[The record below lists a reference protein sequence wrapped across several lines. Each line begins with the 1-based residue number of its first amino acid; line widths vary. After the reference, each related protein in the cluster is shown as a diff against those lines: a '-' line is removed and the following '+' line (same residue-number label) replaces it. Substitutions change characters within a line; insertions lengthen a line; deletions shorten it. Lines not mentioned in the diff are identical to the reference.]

1 MEDNK
6 PQDVLSQIGTKVKDT
21 VSKVIEFV
29 KNIGKDDKGID
40 GKTSFKYKASR
51 RIVDRKRFVIS
62 CGIIALLTIGV
73 FYVVISGS
81 AYTIKINGIEIGK
94 VKTKK
99 DVDNA
104 IEVLKQKYKT
114 ENNSDINFISEISLE
129 KSRASAGE
137 ILKDDS
143 LLESLSK
150 NIKYSVQA
158 CSIYVDGSPVAILK
172 TKDIADD
179 VLNEVQRKNFSDADL
194 SKLKEISFA
203 EKIELKEEYVDLS
216 KLISREEALA
226 LLTKGT
232 TEVKDYTIESGDTF
246 WTIAKKNN
254 MSLEDLEKA
263 NPGVNSEK
271 IQIGQVISLVV
282 PKPFIS
288 VKTVETITSIE
299 KIQYEQKVEFSN
311 SIYKDQTSVKIK
323 GVYGEKEVTAD
334 VTKVNGIET
343 ERTVL
348 KEKVIK
354 EPKTQVIVK
363 GTKEPPPK
371 KGTGTFAYPARGT
384 ISSRFGMRW
393 GRRHNGID
401 IAAKYGTDVKAAD
414 GGAVIWVGYEGGLGK
429 LIKIDHGANYV
440 TYYGHLSKY
449 SVKKGDKV
457 YKGQKIGEVGNTG
470 NSTGPHLHFEIRKN
484 GVPQNPSSY
493 LK

>member
-1 MEDNK
+1 MGEKK
-6 PQDVLSQIGTKVKDT
+6 PQEVLSQIGIKVKNT
-21 VSKVIEFV
+21 ASNIIEFV
-29 KNIGKDDKGID
+29 KSLGKDSKGID
-40 GKTSFKYKASR
+40 GKTSLKYKTSK

-62 CGIIALLTIGV
+62 CGIITLLIIV
-73 FYVVISGS
+73 VLYIVISGS
-81 AYTIKINGIEIGK
+81 AYTIKVNGVEIGK

-99 DVDNA
+99 AVDSA
-104 IEVLKQKYKT
+104 VEVLKQKYKDAY
-114 ENNSDINFISEISLE
+114 NSDINFTSEISLE
-129 KSRASAGE
+129 KSRASADE

-143 LLESLSK
+143 LLEALSK

-158 CSIYVDGSPVAILK
+158 CSIYVDGSPVVVLK

-179 VLNEVQRKNFSDADL
+179 VLNEVQRKNFGDADL

-203 EKIELKEEYVDLS
+203 EKVELKEEYVDLS
-216 KLISREEALA
+216 EIKSQDEALA

-232 TEVKDYTIESGDTF
+232 SEVKDYTIQSGDTF
-246 WTIAKKNN
+246 WTIARKNN

-288 VKTVETITSIE
+288 VKTVETVTSTE

-311 SIYKDQTSVKIK
+311 SMYKDQTSVKVK

-354 EPKTQVIVK
+354 EPKTQVVVK

-371 KGTGTFAYPARGT
+371 KGTGTFSYPTRGS
-384 ISSRFGMRW
+384 ISSKFGMRW

-414 GGAVIWVGYEGGLGK
+414 GGVVIWVGYEGSLGK
-429 LIKIDHGANYV
+429 LIKIDHGGNYV

-449 SVKKGDKV
+449 NVKKGDKV
-457 YKGQKIGEVGNTG
+457 YKGQKIGEVGSTG

-484 GVPQNPSSY
+484 DVPQNPSSY